1 MPGSKASYFAEA
13 HDGQIRVYANAII
26 YNHVRVDAINDRVDA
41 INDSDTRIVDLLFR
55 SSSFSSLVSLVSE
68 SNQMRP
74 ADVSRS

>member
-26 YNHVRVDAINDRVDA
+26 SNHVRVDA

>member
-1 MPGSKASYFAEA
+1 MSGIS
-13 HDGQIRVYANAII
+13 
-26 YNHVRVDAINDRVDA
+26 NHVRVDAINDRVDAINDRVDA